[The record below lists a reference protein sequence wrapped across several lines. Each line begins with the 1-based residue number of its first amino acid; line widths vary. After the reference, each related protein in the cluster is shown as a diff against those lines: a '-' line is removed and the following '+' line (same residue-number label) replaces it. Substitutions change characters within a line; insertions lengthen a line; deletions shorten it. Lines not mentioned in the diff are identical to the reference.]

1 MQIKSQLLS
10 EGPMAY
16 KEESDQQFMET
27 IINQARGPSRRPMG
41 MGGQQFGGDPGYGP
55 NDDSFRNE
63 RSPMKL
69 RTGGFQN
76 LDGANQAGAGIDQDA
91 STDQDTDVWIRSKM
105 DEIKQTIKDK
115 ERELHE
121 LQQQKVELMRQ
132 LTGRL

>member
-1 MQIKSQLLS
+1 
-10 EGPMAY
+10 MAY

-41 MGGQQFGGDPGYGP
+41 MGDQQFGGDPGYGP
-55 NDDSFRNE
+55 NDDSFGNE

-69 RTGGFQN
+69 RTGGFQRFQN
-76 LDGANQAGAGIDQDA
+76 LGGANQAGAGVDQDA
-91 STDQDTDVWIRSKM
+91 SADQDTDVWIRSKM
-105 DEIKQTIKDK
+105 DEIKQAIKGK